1 MAKEK
6 YNPNKKRNIKV
17 GEIGAKEHGKDSI
30 TTAVVVANELA
41 ITSQVLNNQSVES
54 NEEEMQ

>member
-30 TTAVVVANELA
+30 TTAVVVANEFL
-41 ITSQVLNNQSVES
+41 
-54 NEEEMQ
+54 